1 MERKWKE
8 KEAYK
13 APVRK
18 PANFMC
24 SNRSYSGMKTVRGI
38 ETGADENRTEKTE
51 RRSETVMRFSIRFSR
66 ILQSAG
72 KIPNFILFWIFGFQ
86 PNRPNT
92 WPIRPSLA
100 YKQAQH

>member
-1 MERKWKE
+1 MEG

-38 ETGADENRTEKTE
+38 ETGADENRT
-51 RRSETVMRFSIRFSR
+51 SIGNGYAFFHPFQQDPAISR
-66 ILQSAG
+66 
-72 KIPNFILFWIFGFQ
+72 
-86 PNRPNT
+86 
-92 WPIRPSLA
+92 
-100 YKQAQH
+100 